1 MAADVEGGTST
12 GCLSKSPVPWVGESC
27 REGGCARVLCLG
39 LSGPGGKGGGGSML
53 LYWWWEGPGSVL
65 STAACVLQDLITET

>member
-39 LSGPGGKGGGGSML
+39 LSGPGGKGGGVRCCYNG
-53 LYWWWEGPGSVL
+53 GGR
-65 STAACVLQDLITET
+65 ARGAC